1 MNMQPDFSAGS
12 SAHQQGFW
20 QNPFQ
25 HNFANDQLLPPST
38 QNGIVNSRSDS
49 VTQFYGQVTPPDTD
63 PALKKE
69 ADLTQAQ
76 ESEAVKRKERARNA
90 ANKRHAKSKKGRIG
104 SDSIQEEDDPTEER
118 GERQAHYR
126 EKNRVAAAK
135 CRAKKK
141 NHNDGLE
148 EMHRDEA
155 SKNKILKAEL
165 MGLRNELAQLKGLTL
180 EHSPDSCRCHGI
192 HEYSMR
198 QASLIAR
205 GAAPQY
211 GISIPSPAQESA
223 HSTETPLSEASGE
236 GAFSG
241 RDPMSPAMDT
251 MSRRRSSFPSSNW
264 MQPS

>member
-1 MNMQPDFSAGS
+1 MQPDFAMGPSAQ
-12 SAHQQGFW
+12 QQGLW
-20 QNPFQ
+20 QHPFQ
-25 HNFANDQLLPPST
+25 QTFGNGQKLPPST
-38 QNGIVNSRSDS
+38 QHGIVNDRSDS
-49 VTQFYGQVTPPDTD
+49 VTQFCGQVTPPDTD
-63 PALKKE
+63 AAVKKE
-69 ADLTQAQ
+69 ATQSQ
-76 ESEAVKRKERARNA
+76 ESDAVKRKERARNA
-90 ANKRHAKSKKGRIG
+90 ANKRHAKSRRTRTG
-104 SDSIQEEDDPTEER
+104 SDSIPDDDDPTEQR

-141 NHNDGLE
+141 NHNDNLE

-211 GISIPSPAQESA
+211 GPSVTSPAQDS
-223 HSTETPLSEASGE
+223 SGTPLSESSGDM
-236 GAFSG
+236 AFMG
-241 RDPMSPAMDT
+241 REQTSPAVGT
-251 MSRRRSSFPSSNW
+251 MSRRTSFAPGNW
-264 MQPS
+264 MQQP